1 MMLQSRKGFTL
12 IELMI
17 VVAIIGILA
26 AVAVPGFIRY
36 IKDSKTAE
44 AKENMKSIGDG
55 ALAFFQ
61 TEHPLDAMGAT
72 ITKQFP
78 SQDACIT
85 VSAAGVM
92 TCGTLN
98 AAVPTTLP
106 EVGSKTTPSEEDT
119 KDFNTEP
126 WKSLKF
132 SISKPFYYQYM
143 YDGVKNNGDSKFQA
157 VAAAALDRADGK
169 ADSCF
174 TMIGTKNSK
183 TGEGML
189 GQMIDM
195 SESGSCPT
203 KANASGATTTP

>member
-44 AKENMKSIGDG
+44 AKENMKSISDG

-61 TEHPLDAMGAT
+61 TEHAIDEMGAT
-72 ITKQFP
+72 VTKQYP
-78 SQDACIT
+78 SSNVCVT
-85 VSAAGVM
+85 VNAEGVM
-92 TCGTLN
+92 SCSTQVPN
-98 AAVPTTLP
+98 VPTSLP
-106 EVGSKTTPSEEDT
+106 AVGVKTTPQTDKD
-119 KDFNTEP
+119 KDFNAEP
-126 WKSLKF
+126 WKSLRF

-143 YDGVKNNGDSKFQA
+143 YDGKGSTAGGDSTFQA
-157 VAAAALDRADGK
+157 VATARLDAVDV
-169 ADSCF
+169 ADSCY
-174 TMIGTKNSK
+174 TMVGKKNEN
-183 TGEGML
+183 TGEGTL
-189 GQMIDM
+189 GQMIDL

-203 KANASGATTTP
+203 AATAP

>member
-36 IKDSKTAE
+36 IKDSKTSE

-55 ALAFFQ
+55 ALSFFQ
-61 TEHPLDAMGAT
+61 SEHPTDELGAT
-72 ITKQFP
+72 VTKQFP
-78 SQDACIT
+78 SAEVCVT
-85 VSAAGVM
+85 VGSSGIM
-92 TCGTLN
+92 TCSNMEGKYPAELP
-98 AAVPTTLP
+98 AVGVKTSPKSDSG
-106 EVGSKTTPSEEDT
+106 VG
-119 KDFNTEP
+119 FNSEP

-132 SISKPFYYQYM
+132 NITKPFYYQYM
-143 YDGVKNNGDSKFQA
+143 YTGSGKKTGGDSSFQA
-157 VAAAALDRADGK
+157 VATARLDAVDK
-169 ADSCF
+169 ADSCY
-174 TMIGTKNSK
+174 TMNGTKNAT

-189 GQMIDM
+189 GSIIDL

-203 KANASGATTTP
+203 TATAPGTGT